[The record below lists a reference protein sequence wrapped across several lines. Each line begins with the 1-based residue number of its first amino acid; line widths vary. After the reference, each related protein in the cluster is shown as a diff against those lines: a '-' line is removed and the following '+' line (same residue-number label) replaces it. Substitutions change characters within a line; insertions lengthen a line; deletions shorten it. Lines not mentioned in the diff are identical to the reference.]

1 MSTPAPND
9 PAVDLPAEALG
20 TVAPM
25 RWGVWASYLGL
36 LPREEAAGQAR
47 ALEDLGYA
55 SIWVGEAEG
64 KEVIA
69 HATLLLDATESVD
82 VATGIANIFARDA
95 QAMRNASRTLA
106 EWHPGRFTLGIGA
119 SHAPLVELRGQVYD
133 RPFTAMQR
141 YLDALEEVPWRGPD
155 VGEEPPVVLAAL
167 GPKMLEL
174 AGTRADGAHTFLV
187 TPQHTAQARTIL
199 GDGKLLVPEQAFV
212 LADTREEARRSGD
225 RHLRNYLR
233 LPNYQRNL
241 ERLGFDDPRP
251 DDDRVFDAII
261 AWGDVDRVA
270 ARIREHADAGAD
282 EVALHPLMPSAD
294 VSPLPQLQ
302 ALGEE
307 LLVRS

>member
-1 MSTPAPND
+1 
-9 PAVDLPAEALG
+9 
-20 TVAPM
+20 M
-25 RWGVWASYLGL
+25 RWGLWASYLGL
-36 LPREEAAGQAR
+36 LPREDAVEQAR
-47 ALEDLGYA
+47 TLEQLGYS

-69 HATLLLDATESVD
+69 HATLLLDATQRIG

-95 QAMRNASRTLA
+95 QAMRNAARTIG

-155 VGEEPPVVLAAL
+155 PGEEPPVVLAAL
-167 GPKMLEL
+167 GPKMLET
-174 AGTRADGAHTFLV
+174 AGRRAGGAHTFLV
-187 TPQHTAQARTIL
+187 TPEHTERARGIL
-199 GDGKLLVPEQAFV
+199 GEGKLLVPEQAFV
-212 LADTREEARRSGD
+212 IADSREEARRGGD

-233 LPNYQRNL
+233 LPNYRRNL

-251 DDDRVFDAII
+251 DDDRVFDAIV

-270 ARIREHADAGAD
+270 ARMREHADAGAD
-282 EVALHPLMPSAD
+282 EVAIHPLTPSAD
-294 VSPLPQLQ
+294 VSPLPQLE
-302 ALGEE
+302 ALAQE
-307 LLVRS
+307 LVGSRGP